1 MQTAK
6 VATSQASTSDS
17 PVRKRVKSVDDSV
30 AAPPPIQAKAK
41 KAAAP
46 ERKQTTPRHSK
57 APAKKPAAAP
67 AHDTKAKASQ
77 KDDVEVGFEDSEQQA
92 QDRQV
97 FKAIAGHAAATAAV
111 KRYNLRSAN
120 RD

>member
-77 KDDVEVGFEDSEQQA
+77 KDDVEVGCQALQLTLRQPRLARSRPPSRTPQQP
-92 QDRQV
+92 
-97 FKAIAGHAAATAAV
+97 
-111 KRYNLRSAN
+111 
-120 RD
+120 